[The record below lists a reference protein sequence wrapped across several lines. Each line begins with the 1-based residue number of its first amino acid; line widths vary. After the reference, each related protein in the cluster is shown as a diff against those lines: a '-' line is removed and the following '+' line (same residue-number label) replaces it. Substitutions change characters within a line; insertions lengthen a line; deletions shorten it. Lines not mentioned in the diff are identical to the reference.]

1 MKLKSRALWPSLPL
15 RARHHRWHAADA
27 QWSLIWFAL
36 TATLVAAVATAL
48 WTRQVSREVRHVSVE
63 TASAT
68 GKLASMAATTPASS
82 AAPATDFAAHLPA
95 SIELQPVLSQIQRRC
110 AEAEVVFVGVQIQPR
125 IAQSEQ
131 LARTDLTV
139 SLRGSYPKLKRVL
152 AEVLDRFPNA
162 TLAHLT
168 WRRSTGATD
177 VEATVALALWGGAT
191 AAAAATPG
199 PGAR

>member
-1 MKLKSRALWPSLPL
+1 MKFRTFWLTISL
-15 RARHHRWHAADA
+15 RARGRHWHAADA
-27 QWSLIWFAL
+27 QWALIWFGL
-36 TATLVAAVATAL
+36 TATLVAATATAL
-48 WTRQVSREVRHVSVE
+48 WTRQVAREARRVSVE
-63 TASAT
+63 TASAI
-68 GKLASMAATTPASS
+68 GKLAAMAATTSASS
-82 AAPATDFAAHLPA
+82 APPATDFAAHLPA
-95 SIELQPVLSQIQRRC
+95 SIEIQSVLSQIQRRC
-110 AEAEVVFVGVQIQPR
+110 AEAEVTFVGVQIQPR